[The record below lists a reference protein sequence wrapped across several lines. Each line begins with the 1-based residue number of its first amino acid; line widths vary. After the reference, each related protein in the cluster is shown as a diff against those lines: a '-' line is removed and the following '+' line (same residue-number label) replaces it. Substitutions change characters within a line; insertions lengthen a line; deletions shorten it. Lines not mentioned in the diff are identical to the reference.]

1 MREVRSLCGHVHR
14 QAGDDAVTPTYRIAE
29 DGKSI
34 TCRICGLT
42 SHNENDVR
50 ERYCGNCCRFHED
63 PLTPD
68 DGHEDAA

>member
-1 MREVRSLCGHVHR
+1 
-14 QAGDDAVTPTYRIAE
+14 VTPTYRIAE